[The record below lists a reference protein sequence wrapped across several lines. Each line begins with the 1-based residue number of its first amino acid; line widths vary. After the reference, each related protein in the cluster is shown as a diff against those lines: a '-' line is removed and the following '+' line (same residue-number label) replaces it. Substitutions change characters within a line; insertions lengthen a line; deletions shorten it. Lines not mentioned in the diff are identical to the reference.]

1 MDLDLLCAKKH
12 CGPNRRAA
20 LHALRRKRWYEKH
33 QRYVDHAVQA
43 TRAASKNKEMTEVNN
58 MIKGIK
64 LEDDMSEVSG
74 NLYKSENQEVE
85 QVEFVEDELLA
96 ELERLKKTLDE
107 SLLEAS
113 RKEDKVYPSP
123 VLSSAS
129 PSHPG
134 TMEED
139 ESESEVEDGVQDGAE
154 DKDDE
159 DDDDE
164 EDLEYLRRW
173 ASESL

>member
-64 LEDDMSEVSG
+64 LEDDMSKVSG

-107 SLLEAS
+107 SLLEAR

-134 TMEED
+134 AMEED
-139 ESESEVEDGVQDGAE
+139 EVESEVEDGVQGAE
-154 DKDDE
+154 DKDED

>member
-33 QRYVDHAVQA
+33 QRYVDHAVKA
-43 TRAASKNKEMTEVNN
+43 TRSASKNKEMTEVSN

-64 LEDDMSEVSG
+64 LEDDMTEASG
-74 NLYKSENQEVE
+74 NLYKSASQELE

-96 ELERLKKTLDE
+96 ELERLKKALDE

-113 RKEDKVYPSP
+113 RKEDKVHPSP
-123 VLSSAS
+123 VTSSAS
-129 PSHPG
+129 PSRPG
-134 TMEED
+134 AMEED
-139 ESESEVEDGVQDGAE
+139 EVENEVEDGAQDGTE
-154 DKDDE
+154 DE
-159 DDDDE
+159 DEDDDE